1 LYPAK
6 SLSLFADQDRVT
18 VPVEETGGG
27 DEGGAADGGV
37 LDGGVTTGVTIG
49 VDGCSN
55 AAKPGAI
62 CMRRAIEGERLA
74 DVGPELA
81 AAVEGAAA
89 ARLRDAAG
97 VAIAPR
103 EDIESGGVA
112 IGMIGRSLTGA
123 GRLFDIPSETVGG
136 NVAGRFPADESLELV
151 LGAGVDSETRGA
163 TAAEAPGFFINLW
176 WSASDEG
183 GVTEGVTAAMGREGG
198 TEDSGWATTGDT
210 GATGR

>member
-1 LYPAK
+1 MYPAK

-27 DEGGAADGGV
+27 DKGGAADGGV

-49 VDGCSN
+49 ADGCSN

-103 EDIESGGVA
+103 EDIESGVVA
-112 IGMIGRSLTGA
+112 IGMVGRSLTGA

-163 TAAEAPGFFINLW
+163 MAAEAPGFFINLW

>member
-1 LYPAK
+1 M
-6 SLSLFADQDRVT
+6 
-18 VPVEETGGG
+18 EETGGG
-27 DEGGAADGGV
+27 DKGGAADGGV

-49 VDGCSN
+49 ADGCSN

-103 EDIESGGVA
+103 EDIESGVVA
-112 IGMIGRSLTGA
+112 IGMVGRSLTGA

>member
-1 LYPAK
+1 M
-6 SLSLFADQDRVT
+6 
-18 VPVEETGGG
+18 EETGGG
-27 DEGGAADGGV
+27 DKGGAADGGV

-49 VDGCSN
+49 ADGCSN

-103 EDIESGGVA
+103 EDIESGVVA
-112 IGMIGRSLTGA
+112 IGMVGRSLTGA

-163 TAAEAPGFFINLW
+163 MAAEAPGFFINLW